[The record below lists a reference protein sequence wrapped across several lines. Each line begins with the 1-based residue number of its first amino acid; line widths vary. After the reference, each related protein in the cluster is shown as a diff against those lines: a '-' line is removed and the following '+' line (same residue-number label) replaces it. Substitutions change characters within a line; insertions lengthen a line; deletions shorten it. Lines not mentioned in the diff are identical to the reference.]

1 MEALGALLSTL
12 PALTELNLTANF
24 IGAAGAQALAAA
36 LLAQAELAGGGG
48 GRGGGGGGGGVSCRR
63 RGLET
68 LLLARNGMGCAGV

>member
-1 MEALGALLSTL
+1 MEALGGLLSTL

-24 IGAAGAQALAAA
+24 IGAAGAEALAAA
-36 LLAQAELAGGGG
+36 LLAQAEL
-48 GRGGGGGGGGVSCRR
+48 GGGGGGGGGGRR

>member
-24 IGAAGAQALAAA
+24 IGAAGAEALAAA
-36 LLAQAELAGGGG
+36 LLAQAEL
-48 GRGGGGGGGGVSCRR
+48 GGGGGGGGGGRR

>member
-24 IGAAGAQALAAA
+24 IGAAGAEALAAA
-36 LLAQAELAGGGG
+36 LLAQAELGGE
-48 GRGGGGGGGGVSCRR
+48 RGGGGGGRR

>member
-1 MEALGALLSTL
+1 VEALGALLSTL

-24 IGAAGAQALAAA
+24 IGAAGAETLAAA
-36 LLAQAELAGGGG
+36 LLAQAEL
-48 GRGGGGGGGGVSCRR
+48 GGGGGGGRR